1 MLLVHL
7 LFHNYGVE
15 GAMVSYAI
23 SLNAAIFAS
32 VCLASRLPTVWHV
45 FVTVLFAVFVFALGP
60 LTRNKLKVW
69 NPWLDCA
76 STALLGIVSTMAVGS
91 LSTSFAVLLI
101 LSHIV
106 VIIVCPFWLYQ
117 LQSRKKY
124 LAIVLIEQKQYF
136 VLEGTLHFYCHFV

>member
-60 LTRNKLKVW
+60 LTRNKLKV
-69 NPWLDCA
+69 L
-76 STALLGIVSTMAVGS
+76 VQ
-91 LSTSFAVLLI
+91 FLI
-101 LSHIV
+101 HFSKLV
-106 VIIVCPFWLYQ
+106 VEP
-117 LQSRKKY
+117 
-124 LAIVLIEQKQYF
+124 LIF
-136 VLEGTLHFYCHFV
+136 